1 MSQDTSAAE
10 RSARSARLA
19 RCLERAAAGETRALD
34 DVVRELNP
42 LLWHVARSQ
51 GLDAHEV
58 ADVVQTTW
66 LELVRHLDE
75 IRTPGALTAWLV
87 MVTKREAWHAN
98 RRRRRLTP
106 SDQLVDQESL
116 DPEPVQGVL
125 ASERARALWLN
136 FQKLTEQCQRLL
148 RIVAMV
154 DRPDYA
160 AVSDALGMP
169 HGSIG
174 PTRGR
179 CLEKLRKLLPQDPL
193 WSSP

>member
-1 MSQDTSAAE
+1 MTQDTSAAD
-10 RSARSARLA
+10 RSTRNARLA
-19 RCLERAAAGETRALD
+19 SHLERAAAGEAQALD
-34 DVVRELNP
+34 EIVRELNP

-51 GLDAHEV
+51 GLAPHEV

-75 IRTPGALTAWLV
+75 IKTPGALTSWLV
-87 MVTKREAWHAN
+87 TVTKREAWATS

-106 SDQLVDQESL
+106 TDELVERASL

-125 ASERARALWLN
+125 AEERARSLWEN
-136 FQKLTEQCQRLL
+136 FQKLSEQCRRLL
-148 RIVAMV
+148 RVVVMV
-154 DRPDYA
+154 ERPDYA

-179 CLEKLRKLLPQDPL
+179 CLEKLRKLLLQDPL
-193 WSSP
+193 WSSS